1 MSNKQKETWR
11 KIFSLRYGQQ
21 RLENK
26 DTMKLYYFVCYN
38 LTLIVLP
45 DIYTYITIE
54 TVFNIY
60 TDFSIKTYATYLIN
74 TEHFISKMILL

>member
-1 MSNKQKETWR
+1 MSNKQKETWK

-38 LTLIVLP
+38 LTLIILP
-45 DIYTYITIE
+45 DIYTYIY
-54 TVFNIY
+54 IY
-60 TDFSIKTYATYLIN
+60 TY
-74 TEHFISKMILL
+74 